1 MLRRP
6 QRKLERH
13 RCRLCGHYVT
23 YPWSVLCED
32 CRDEYRE
39 GEINE
44 RTIRVPQ
51 GTVATSR

>member
-1 MLRRP
+1 MPRRP
-6 QRKLERH
+6 QRMMERPK
-13 RCRLCGHYVT
+13 CRFCGETVA

-44 RTIRVPQ
+44 RTI
-51 GTVATSR
+51 